1 MNLTKSDGSKTSVNI
16 SNPKTGDNILKYVVV
31 LIISVLGLLLIK
43 KNHKNKKMKI
53 GNLLIITSI
62 LMIPFS
68 IFAAENFEIKIE
80 FSDIEIK
87 GIYEYTVTFDPAE
100 GQVTQESVLVDEGET
115 INEFPTPTRDGYDF
129 TGWYDGS
136 TLVQAPYTPTQD
148 VTLTAHWQETVSL
161 ITYTDSDNSGTINLG
176 DTVKLGEDNFYVI
189 GTENGKVKLLAKYN
203 LDSNSRQSGE
213 NNIKVEFSDTFYWYT
228 EIATGDLE
236 EKKYEGYNIDSDGYP
251 YVYRNKNNEDTENNL
266 KTYINNYKNYLK
278 NDIGINVIEDAR
290 LMSYKEAN
298 STGCEY
304 YVGACPEFVSNQEY
318 WIGSADNHG
327 VWYIDDVYYIDTTHH
342 DVENGIRPLI
352 IIPESAIS
360 TQ

>member
-1 MNLTKSDGSKTSVNI
+1 
-16 SNPKTGDNILKYVVV
+16 
-31 LIISVLGLLLIK
+31 
-43 KNHKNKKMKI
+43 
-53 GNLLIITSI
+53 
-62 LMIPFS
+62 MI
-68 IFAAENFEIKIE
+68 
-80 FSDIEIK
+80 
-87 GIYEYTVTFDPAE
+87 
-100 GQVTQESVLVDEGET
+100 
-115 INEFPTPTRDGYDF
+115 
-129 TGWYDGS
+129 
-136 TLVQAPYTPTQD
+136 QAPYTPTQD

-251 YVYRNKNNEDTENNL
+251 YVYRNENNEETSNNL

-304 YVGACPEFVSNQEY
+304 NVDNSCPEFVSNQVY
-318 WIGSADNHG
+318 WIGSADS
-327 VWYIDDVYYIDTTHH
+327 TLF
-342 DVENGIRPLI
+342 GILYR
-352 IIPESAIS
+352 
-360 TQ
+360 